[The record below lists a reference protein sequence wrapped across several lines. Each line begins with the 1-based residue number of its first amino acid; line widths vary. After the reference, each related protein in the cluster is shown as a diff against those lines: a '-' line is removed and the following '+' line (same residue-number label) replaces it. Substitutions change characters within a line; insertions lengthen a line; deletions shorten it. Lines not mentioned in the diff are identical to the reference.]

1 MEPSEQM
8 NLFKEFFNNYKKKLY
23 KQVAKGEN
31 FIIINFSDILS
42 FNQELAQNIIETPE
56 ESIRLAELAIEQ
68 LDLTDLT
75 SKPIKNF
82 RVRLTNIPKT
92 QEILIQDI
100 RSKHIGKLLFIEGIV
115 KQKTDVRPQIVSAR
129 FECPKCSA
137 IIPVLQTETTFKEPG
152 VCHSCGHKGKF
163 KLLGKELV
171 DAQAMVIEEVPEKLE
186 GGEQPKRINV
196 LLKEDLVSPLSDKRT
211 NPGSRIGI
219 TGYIKEIPIIG
230 RGGKRST
237 RYDYVL
243 EANNIEIS
251 QEDFFMIEFSEEEI
265 KEIKE
270 LSKKENVYE
279 ILIDAIAPSIFGHE
293 KIKEALVLQL
303 FGGVE
308 KQRNDGVRTRG
319 DIHVLLVGDPGAGKS
334 QMLKRISKVAPKSR
348 YVSGRGASGAGLTA
362 SVVRDEFLGGFSLEA
377 GALVLANRGIVLIDE
392 MDKMSKEDT
401 SAMHEAME
409 QQCYHYDFEILF
421 SDGTTKKIGEYV
433 EELLEK
439 NKSKI
444 KKGKDCEILD
454 VKSKKVFTTDF
465 KKIKS
470 ITPKRVSRHNAF
482 EHFYEVTF
490 DNGRKTKVTPKHPFF
505 VLKDKKIVEI
515 PVEELKKDFFV
526 PAVKSL
532 NYEGKTIF
540 LERIVESKGKK
551 ILQQKKLD
559 KNLALLLGYILS
571 EGYSYKNVKN
581 RVYEVG
587 VSNTDKKIV
596 LKSKKLFEKI
606 FGIKT
611 NINIQE
617 NNRNKKLY
625 TVRLN
630 SKNAYLFFEKNF
642 KEVLEKS
649 KNKRIPNNVKAS
661 KKNIRREFLKSYFEG
676 DGFVDSYRVGYITS
690 SYGMAC
696 DLQDLLLSLNITSK
710 IFEEKRKIEEK
721 TKSYYKVVIQSYES
735 IKEFYSVVKEDKRK
749 EKIKKIL
756 EKSKNKNNSREEL
769 VPLELLEDFN
779 NILKELNIS
788 DGYFVNNIKRK
799 QNANVRTLKKY
810 YKKIEEK
817 IKNKKIKKDLKE
829 KIEFYKNLL
838 YGDLKFLKVKS
849 IKKLK
854 NKKEK
859 YVYDVTIVPTKTF
872 ISHGVVLHNTIS
884 ISKANIQAT
893 LPSKTTV
900 LAAANPKFGRF
911 DSYQNLFTQIDMP
924 PALINRFDL
933 IFIVRDIPDT
943 ESDKRMAKHILQL
956 HKNPEVKSVIDDKL
970 LRKYFAYAK
979 QNIKPELTEE
989 ALEEIQ
995 NYYVKMRNQTDGDN
1009 KTIPL
1014 SARQLEALVRLA
1026 EASAKTR
1033 LDSKVLKKDAERAIN
1048 LLHYCL
1054 TQVATDESGKIDIDK
1069 ITTGITSSTRNKIY
1083 MLKKVIEE
1091 LEGEIGNKIPKK
1103 DIEERAK
1110 VKGIDPSELDELL
1123 IKLIRSGDIY
1133 EPTPGTYSRLL

>member
-8 NLFKEFFNNYKKKLY
+8 NLFKEFFENYKKELY
-23 KQVAKGEN
+23 KQIVKGEN
-31 FIIINFSDILS
+31 YIIIDFSKILS

-56 ESIRLAELAIEQ
+56 ETIRLAEIAIEQ
-68 LDLTDLT
+68 LDVSDLT

-129 FECPKCSA
+129 FECPKCGA
-137 IIPVLQTETTFKEPG
+137 VIPVIQTESTFREPG
-152 VCHSCGHKGKF
+152 ICHSCGHRGKF

-186 GGEQPKRINV
+186 GGEQPKRMNV

-219 TGYIKEIPIIG
+219 TGYIKEVPIIG
-230 RGGKRST
+230 RGGKKST
-237 RYDYVL
+237 RYDYIL

-293 KIKEALVLQL
+293 KIKEALILQL

-308 KQRNDGVRTRG
+308 KLRNDGVRTRG

-348 YVSGRGASGAGLTA
+348 YVSGKGASGAGLTA

-409 QQCYHYDFEILF
+409 QQ
-421 SDGTTKKIGEYV
+421 
-433 EELLEK
+433 
-439 NKSKI
+439 
-444 KKGKDCEILD
+444 
-454 VKSKKVFTTDF
+454 
-465 KKIKS
+465 
-470 ITPKRVSRHNAF
+470 
-482 EHFYEVTF
+482 
-490 DNGRKTKVTPKHPFF
+490 
-505 VLKDKKIVEI
+505 
-515 PVEELKKDFFV
+515 
-526 PAVKSL
+526 
-532 NYEGKTIF
+532 
-540 LERIVESKGKK
+540 
-551 ILQQKKLD
+551 
-559 KNLALLLGYILS
+559 
-571 EGYSYKNVKN
+571 
-581 RVYEVG
+581 
-587 VSNTDKKIV
+587 
-596 LKSKKLFEKI
+596 
-606 FGIKT
+606 
-611 NINIQE
+611 
-617 NNRNKKLY
+617 
-625 TVRLN
+625 
-630 SKNAYLFFEKNF
+630 
-642 KEVLEKS
+642 
-649 KNKRIPNNVKAS
+649 
-661 KKNIRREFLKSYFEG
+661 
-676 DGFVDSYRVGYITS
+676 
-690 SYGMAC
+690 
-696 DLQDLLLSLNITSK
+696 
-710 IFEEKRKIEEK
+710 
-721 TKSYYKVVIQSYES
+721 
-735 IKEFYSVVKEDKRK
+735 
-749 EKIKKIL
+749 
-756 EKSKNKNNSREEL
+756 
-769 VPLELLEDFN
+769 
-779 NILKELNIS
+779 
-788 DGYFVNNIKRK
+788 
-799 QNANVRTLKKY
+799 
-810 YKKIEEK
+810 
-817 IKNKKIKKDLKE
+817 
-829 KIEFYKNLL
+829 
-838 YGDLKFLKVKS
+838 
-849 IKKLK
+849 
-854 NKKEK
+854 
-859 YVYDVTIVPTKTF
+859 
-872 ISHGVVLHNTIS
+872 TIS

-933 IFIVRDIPDT
+933 IFIVRDLPDP
-943 ESDKRMAKHILQL
+943 ESDKRMAKHILNL
-956 HKNPEVKSVIDDKL
+956 HKNPEVKSIIDDKL

-979 QNIKPELTEE
+979 QNVKPELTEE

-995 NYYVKMRNQTDGDN
+995 NYYVKMRNQTGDS

-1033 LDSKVLKKDAERAIN
+1033 LDDKVLKKDAERAIN

-1054 TQVATDESGKIDIDK
+1054 TQVATDETGKIDIDK

-1091 LEGEIGNKIPKK
+1091 LEEEIGNKIPKK

-1110 VKGIDPSELDELL
+1110 MKGIDPAELDELL
-1123 IKLIRSGDIY
+1123 TKLIRSGDIY
-1133 EPTPGTYSRLL
+1133 EPSPGTYSRLI

>member
-8 NLFKEFFNNYKKKLY
+8 NLFKEFFETYKKELY
-23 KQVAKGEN
+23 KQIVKGEN
-31 FIIINFSDILS
+31 YIIVDFSKILS

-56 ESIRLAELAIEQ
+56 ETIRLAEIAIEQ
-68 LDLTDLT
+68 LDVSDLT

-129 FECPKCSA
+129 FECPKCGA
-137 IIPVLQTETTFKEPG
+137 VIPVIQTESTFREPG
-152 VCHSCGHKGKF
+152 ICHSCGHRGKF

-219 TGYIKEIPIIG
+219 TGYIKEVPIIG
-230 RGGKRST
+230 RGGKKST
-237 RYDYVL
+237 RYDYIL

-279 ILIDAIAPSIFGHE
+279 ILVDAIAPSIFGHE
-293 KIKEALVLQL
+293 KIKEALILQL

-308 KQRNDGVRTRG
+308 KLRNDGVRTRG

-348 YVSGRGASGAGLTA
+348 YVSGKGASGAGLTA

-409 QQCYHYDFEILF
+409 QQ
-421 SDGTTKKIGEYV
+421 
-433 EELLEK
+433 
-439 NKSKI
+439 
-444 KKGKDCEILD
+444 
-454 VKSKKVFTTDF
+454 
-465 KKIKS
+465 
-470 ITPKRVSRHNAF
+470 
-482 EHFYEVTF
+482 
-490 DNGRKTKVTPKHPFF
+490 
-505 VLKDKKIVEI
+505 
-515 PVEELKKDFFV
+515 
-526 PAVKSL
+526 
-532 NYEGKTIF
+532 
-540 LERIVESKGKK
+540 
-551 ILQQKKLD
+551 
-559 KNLALLLGYILS
+559 
-571 EGYSYKNVKN
+571 
-581 RVYEVG
+581 
-587 VSNTDKKIV
+587 
-596 LKSKKLFEKI
+596 
-606 FGIKT
+606 
-611 NINIQE
+611 
-617 NNRNKKLY
+617 
-625 TVRLN
+625 
-630 SKNAYLFFEKNF
+630 
-642 KEVLEKS
+642 
-649 KNKRIPNNVKAS
+649 
-661 KKNIRREFLKSYFEG
+661 
-676 DGFVDSYRVGYITS
+676 
-690 SYGMAC
+690 
-696 DLQDLLLSLNITSK
+696 
-710 IFEEKRKIEEK
+710 
-721 TKSYYKVVIQSYES
+721 
-735 IKEFYSVVKEDKRK
+735 
-749 EKIKKIL
+749 
-756 EKSKNKNNSREEL
+756 
-769 VPLELLEDFN
+769 
-779 NILKELNIS
+779 
-788 DGYFVNNIKRK
+788 
-799 QNANVRTLKKY
+799 
-810 YKKIEEK
+810 
-817 IKNKKIKKDLKE
+817 
-829 KIEFYKNLL
+829 
-838 YGDLKFLKVKS
+838 
-849 IKKLK
+849 
-854 NKKEK
+854 
-859 YVYDVTIVPTKTF
+859 
-872 ISHGVVLHNTIS
+872 TIS

-933 IFIVRDIPDT
+933 IFIVRDLPDP
-943 ESDKRMAKHILQL
+943 ESDKRMAKHILNL

-979 QNIKPELTEE
+979 QNVKPELTEE

-995 NYYVKMRNQTDGDN
+995 NYYVKMRNQTGDS

-1033 LDSKVLKKDAERAIN
+1033 LDNKVLKKDAERAIN

-1054 TQVATDESGKIDIDK
+1054 TQVATDETGKIDIDK

-1091 LEGEIGNKIPKK
+1091 LEEEIGNKIPKK

-1110 VKGIDPSELDELL
+1110 MKGIDPAELDELL
-1123 IKLIRSGDIY
+1123 TKLIRSGDIY
-1133 EPTPGTYSRLL
+1133 EPSPGTYSRLI